1 MWYKDSAKRCT
12 VFFHLEVLPMTVTR
26 VRIPLEQP
34 EYSGL
39 LGMSRAELRS
49 PDDQLRHILRQE
61 LRRRGLLQSHRS
73 QHQIEEEEIENE
85 S

>member
-1 MWYKDSAKRCT
+1 
-12 VFFHLEVLPMTVTR
+12 MTVTR
-26 VRIPLEQP
+26 VQIPLEQP

-39 LGMSRAELRS
+39 LGMARAELRS

-73 QHQIEEEEIENE
+73 QHQIEEEEVEDE